1 MQPARQ
7 PLRIRALI
15 AREWQQLRS
24 FQASD
29 RPWQMPLT
37 AALATGLPLPDCRPV
52 RPTGLWPAVVLGRH
66 GVYLPATP
74 MHHRMVT
81 IMACSFG
88 LIASFTLGLLSQL
101 LPLAAARYWL
111 SSPFW

>member
-37 AALATGLPLPDCRPV
+37 AALATGLPL
-52 RPTGLWPAVVLGRH
+52 
-66 GVYLPATP
+66 
-74 MHHRMVT
+74 
-81 IMACSFG
+81 
-88 LIASFTLGLLSQL
+88 LIAARSGQLGFGLLSSL
-101 LPLAAARYWL
+101 GGMAFLYLPPRPCTIAWSPSWPAALA
-111 SSPFW
+111 